1 MLMIGA
7 YALAYVDDLWVVN
20 AVDFIVVSWEKNDR
34 EWYKPTGQSNY
45 VRQIGMMMAFLE
57 MGLRKPGASDEKPG
71 AHSTQEKYRDGKS
84 LVPVGAERY
93 AMETTP
99 KAALNPA
106 KGVSHWPSR

>member
-84 LVPVGAERY
+84 LVLAGRRKVCHGNY
-93 AMETTP
+93 A
-99 KAALNPA
+99 K
-106 KGVSHWPSR
+106 SRTEPR